1 MAPELNK
8 RTFRFKP
15 AHDVILL
22 KEVAR
27 QRPWTAV
34 HGETLSSWEAI
45 GHAFNAQLAML
56 RPGSLTIDPKACQRR
71 YKALID
77 SYLSGDLS
85 SLRSTGTPEEVNER
99 EQLIG
104 EIHQMAKDHRAERG
118 DRRASRGGSGAEAHS
133 IESHG
138 SPLTEMLP
146 EGAVAGEH
154 KRTLDVNGSPMNVVK
169 RARTSTPATA
179 DNSSALNSLAIDFLQ
194 RHLQEESVRRHNELR
209 LAEEK
214 LELEKQRFEIE
225 KRERE
230 TTLAMMNA
238 QLELIKQLSRELQ
251 SKH

>member
-1 MAPELNK
+1 MAPEQNK

-45 GHAFNAQLAML
+45 GHAFNAQLAVV

-77 SYLSGDLS
+77 SFISGDLS

-99 EQLIG
+99 EQLIA
-104 EIHQMAKDHRAERG
+104 ETKDHRAERG
-118 DRRASRGGSGAEAHS
+118 DRRSSRGGGAEAHS
-133 IESHG
+133 IDSHG
-138 SPLTEMLP
+138 SPLTDMLP
-146 EGAVAGEH
+146 EGTNVNEQH
-154 KRTLDVNGSPMNVVK
+154 KRSLDVNGSPINAAK
-169 RARTSTPATA
+169 RVRTSVAA
-179 DNSSALNSLAIDFLQ
+179 SGDASAALNSLAIEFLQ

-214 LELEKQRFEIE
+214 LDLEKQRFEIE

-230 TTLAMMNA
+230 ATLAMMNG
-238 QLELIKQLSRELQ
+238 QLELIKQLSRDLQ
-251 SKH
+251 SKR